1 MTDDVERVLADTF
14 ARDWG
19 RLVATLIR
27 LTGDWDLAEECTQDA
42 FAAAL
47 RTWRRDGIPDVPRA
61 WLTTTAR
68 NRAVDRIRRERVGAD
83 KLRTLAEPAEP
94 LDLDLDAV
102 DSGIADER
110 LRLLFTCCHPAL
122 ALSSRVELALR
133 TLCGL
138 TTAEIA
144 RLFGVPEPTMAKRLV
159 RTKHKIAVAG
169 LPYRVPSAAQL
180 PSRTPAV
187 LAVLYLLFTEG
198 YAATSGPHLVRV
210 DLCHEALDLARL
222 VTELAP
228 DDPEAAGLRALLLLQ
243 HSRASAR
250 ADDDG
255 VLVPLEEQDR
265 SAWDADGIA
274 LGLAELRRALRHEHV
289 GPYQLQ
295 ALIAACHATAAT
307 AADTDWPRILG
318 LYDELLAVLPSPAVR
333 VNRAVA
339 VGMARGPQAGL
350 DALAD
355 VPDHPLVPA
364 VRADLLR
371 RLGRADEAAD
381 AYREA
386 LARTTNQAER
396 SFLERRLGA
405 LAALTR
411 SRRAADAARG

>member
-1 MTDDVERVLADTF
+1 MTDEVERVLADTF

-61 WLTTTAR
+61 WLTTSAR
-68 NRAVDRIRRERVGAD
+68 HRAIDRIRRERVGAE
-83 KLRTLAEPAEP
+83 KLRALVDEPRDEP
-94 LDLDLDAV
+94 DLDAL

-169 LPYRVPSAAQL
+169 IPYRVPSAAQL
-180 PSRTPAV
+180 PERTPGV
-187 LAVLYLLFTEG
+187 LAVVYLLFTEG
-198 YAATSGPHLVRV
+198 YAATAGPHLVRV

-222 VTELAP
+222 LTDLVP
-228 DDPEAAGLRALLLLQ
+228 DDPEAAGLRALMLLQ
-243 HSRASAR
+243 HSRAAAR

-265 SAWDADGIA
+265 SAWDAA
-274 LGLAELRRALRHEHV
+274 LVEAGLAELRRASRRERV

-295 ALIAACHATAAT
+295 ALIAACHATAPT

-318 LYDELLAVLPSPAVR
+318 LYDELVAVLPSPAAR

-339 VGMARGPQAGL
+339 VGMARGPRAGL

-371 RLGRADEAAD
+371 RLGRTDEAAD

-386 LARTTNQAER
+386 LTRTTNRAER
-396 SFLERRLGA
+396 SFLERRL
-405 LAALTR
+405 L
-411 SRRAADAARG
+411 D

>member
-14 ARDWG
+14 AQDWG

-68 NRAVDRIRRERVGAD
+68 NRAIDRIRRERVGAEKVRSLVVPTD
-83 KLRTLAEPAEP
+83 EP
-94 LDLDLDAV
+94 DLDAIA
-102 DSGIADER
+102 SGIADDR

-122 ALSSRVELALR
+122 SLSSRVELALR

-169 LPYRVPSAAQL
+169 IPYQVPSADRL
-180 PSRTPAV
+180 PERTPAV
-187 LAVLYLLFTEG
+187 LAALYLMFTEG
-198 YAATSGPHLVRV
+198 YAATAGPHLVRV
-210 DLCHEALDLARL
+210 DLCHEAIDLARVLTGL
-222 VTELAP
+222 VP
-228 DDPEAAGLRALLLLQ
+228 DDPEAAGLLALMLLQ
-243 HSRASAR
+243 HARASAR
-250 ADDDG
+250 TGVDG

-265 SAWDADGIA
+265 TAWDHAAIDA
-274 LGLAELRRALRHEHV
+274 GLAELRRAVRRERV

-295 ALIAACHATAAT
+295 ALIAACHATAPT
-307 AADTDWPRILG
+307 AAATDWVRIVG
-318 LYDELLAVLPSPAVR
+318 LYDELVAVLPSATVQ

-350 DALAD
+350 DALAGT
-355 VPDHPLVPA
+355 PDHPLSPA

-371 RLGRADEAAD
+371 RLGRATEAAE

-386 LARTTNQAER
+386 LTRTDNQAER
-396 SFLERRLGA
+396 AYLEGRLR
-405 LAALTR
+405 T
-411 SRRAADAARG
+411 

>member
-1 MTDDVERVLADTF
+1 MTDEVERVLADTF

-61 WLTTTAR
+61 WLTTSAR
-68 NRAVDRIRRERVGAD
+68 HRAIDRIRRERVGAE
-83 KLRTLAEPAEP
+83 KLRALVDEPRDEP
-94 LDLDLDAV
+94 DLDAL

-169 LPYRVPSAAQL
+169 IPYRVPSAAQL
-180 PSRTPAV
+180 PERTPGV
-187 LAVLYLLFTEG
+187 LAVVYLLFTEG
-198 YAATSGPHLVRV
+198 YAATAGPHLVRV
-210 DLCHEALDLARL
+210 DLCHEALDLVRL
-222 VTELAP
+222 LTDLVP
-228 DDPEAAGLRALLLLQ
+228 DDPEAAGLRALMLLQ
-243 HSRASAR
+243 HSRAAAR

-265 SAWDADGIA
+265 SAWDAA
-274 LGLAELRRALRHEHV
+274 LVEAGLAELRRALRRERV

-295 ALIAACHATAAT
+295 ALIAACHATAPT

-318 LYDELLAVLPSPAVR
+318 LYDELVAVLPSPAAR

-339 VGMARGPQAGL
+339 VGMARGPRAGL

-371 RLGRADEAAD
+371 RLGRTDEAAD

-386 LARTTNQAER
+386 LTRTTNRAER
-396 SFLERRLGA
+396 SFLERRL
-405 LAALTR
+405 L
-411 SRRAADAARG
+411 D

>member
-1 MTDDVERVLADTF
+1 MPDDVERVLADTF

-42 FAAAL
+42 FATAL
-47 RTWRRDGIPDVPRA
+47 QTWRRDGIPDVPRA

-68 NRAVDRIRRERVGAD
+68 HRAIDRIRRERVGAE
-83 KLRTLAEPAEP
+83 KLRALVEEPVDPDVDAP
-94 LDLDLDAV
+94 DLDAM

-110 LRLLFTCCHPAL
+110 LRLLFTACHPAL

-144 RLFGVPEPTMAKRLV
+144 RLFGVPEATMAKRLV

-169 LPYRVPSAAQL
+169 IPYRVPSAAQL
-180 PSRTPAV
+180 PERTPAV
-187 LAVLYLLFTEG
+187 LAVLYLVFTEG
-198 YAATSGPHLVRV
+198 YAATAGPHLVRV

-222 VTELAP
+222 LTALDP
-228 DDPEAAGLRALLLLQ
+228 DDPEAAGLHALLLLQ
-243 HSRASAR
+243 HAR
-250 ADDDG
+250 AAARTDADG

-265 SAWDADGIA
+265 SAWDSEAIET
-274 LGLAELRRALRHEHV
+274 GLAELRRALRPERV

-295 ALIAACHATAAT
+295 AMIAACHATAET
-307 AADTDWPRILG
+307 ADGTDWPRILR
-318 LYDELLAVLPSPAVR
+318 LYDELVALLPSPAVQ

-339 VGMARGPQAGL
+339 VAMVHGPQAGL
-350 DALAD
+350 DALATAD
-355 VPDHPLVPA
+355 DHPLVAA

-371 RLGRADEAAD
+371 RQGRADEAAD
-381 AYREA
+381 SYREA
-386 LARTTNQAER
+386 LTRTTNDAER
-396 SFLERRLGA
+396 AYLQARLLG
-405 LAALTR
+405 
-411 SRRAADAARG
+411 

>member
-14 ARDWG
+14 AQDWG

-27 LTGDWDLAEECTQDA
+27 VTGDWDLAEECTQDA

-68 NRAVDRIRRERVGAD
+68 HRAIDRIRRERVGAS
-83 KLRTLAEPAEP
+83 KLRTLVEEPVEP
-94 LDLDLDAV
+94 DLDAL
-102 DSGIADER
+102 DSGIADDR

-122 ALSSRVELALR
+122 SLSSRVELALR

-169 LPYRVPSAAQL
+169 IPYEVPSAARL
-180 PSRTPAV
+180 PERTPAV
-187 LAVLYLLFTEG
+187 LAVLYLMFTEG
-198 YAATSGPHLVRV
+198 YAATAGPHLVRV
-210 DLCHEALDLARL
+210 DLCHEAIDLAGALVRL
-222 VTELAP
+222 VP
-228 DDPEAAGLRALLLLQ
+228 DDPEAAGLLALLLLQ
-243 HSRASAR
+243 HAR
-250 ADDDG
+250 AAARTDVDG
-255 VLVPLEEQDR
+255 GLVPLEEQDR
-265 SAWDADGIA
+265 TVWDRAAIDA
-274 LGLAELRRALRHEHV
+274 GLAELRRAVRRERV

-295 ALIAACHATAAT
+295 ALIAACHATAPT
-307 AADTDWPRILG
+307 PSDTDWDRVVT
-318 LYDELLAVLPSPAVR
+318 LYDELVTVLPSGAVQ

-339 VGMARGPQAGL
+339 IGMARGPQAGL
-350 DALAD
+350 DVLAGT
-355 VPDHPLVPA
+355 PDHPLRPA

-371 RLGRADEAAD
+371 RLGRTEEAAA

-386 LARTTNQAER
+386 LTRTANQAER
-396 SFLERRLGA
+396 DYLEGRL
-405 LAALTR
+405 
-411 SRRAADAARG
+411 RA

>member
-14 ARDWG
+14 AQDWG

-68 NRAVDRIRRERVGAD
+68 NRAIDRIRRERVGAE
-83 KLRTLAEPAEP
+83 KLRALAIEPVADREE
-94 LDLDLDAV
+94 D
-102 DSGIADER
+102 DSGIADDR

-169 LPYRVPSAAQL
+169 IPYRVPSAAQL
-180 PSRTPAV
+180 PERTPGV

-198 YAATSGPHLVRV
+198 YAATAGPHLVRV
-210 DLCHEALDLARL
+210 DLCHEAIDLARL
-222 VTELAP
+222 LVDLVP

-243 HSRASAR
+243 HSRAAAR
-250 ADDDG
+250 TDRDG

-265 SAWDADGIA
+265 SAWDADAIDA
-274 LGLAELRRALRHEHV
+274 GLAELRRALRRERV

-295 ALIAACHATAAT
+295 ALVAACHATAPT
-307 AADTDWPRILG
+307 AQDTDWPRILA
-318 LYDELLAVLPSPAVR
+318 LYDQLVVVLPSPAVR

-339 VGMARGPQAGL
+339 VGMADGPQAGL
-350 DALAD
+350 DTLAD
-355 VPDHPLVPA
+355 VPDHPLVSA

-371 RLGRADEAAD
+371 RLGRTDEAAD

-386 LARTTNQAER
+386 LSRTTNDAER
-396 SFLERRLGA
+396 AYLR
-405 LAALTR
+405 
-411 SRRAADAARG
+411 RRANFAADPAPTPRA

>member
-1 MTDDVERVLADTF
+1 MTDEVERVLADTF

-61 WLTTTAR
+61 WLTTSAR
-68 NRAVDRIRRERVGAD
+68 HRAIDRIRRERVGAE
-83 KLRTLAEPAEP
+83 KLRALVDEPRDEP
-94 LDLDLDAV
+94 DLDAL

-169 LPYRVPSAAQL
+169 IPYRVPSAAQL
-180 PSRTPAV
+180 PERTPGV
-187 LAVLYLLFTEG
+187 LAVVYLLFTEG
-198 YAATSGPHLVRV
+198 YAATAGPHLVRV

-222 VTELAP
+222 LTDLVP
-228 DDPEAAGLRALLLLQ
+228 DDPEAAGLRALMLLQ
-243 HSRASAR
+243 HSRAAAR

-265 SAWDADGIA
+265 SAWDAA
-274 LGLAELRRALRHEHV
+274 LVEAGLAELRRALRRERV

-295 ALIAACHATAAT
+295 ALIAACHVTAPT

-318 LYDELLAVLPSPAVR
+318 LYDELVAVLPSPAAR

-339 VGMARGPQAGL
+339 VGMARGPRAGL

-381 AYREA
+381 AYRVA
-386 LARTTNQAER
+386 LTRTTNRAER
-396 SFLERRLGA
+396 SFLERRL
-405 LAALTR
+405 L
-411 SRRAADAARG
+411 D

>member
-14 ARDWG
+14 AQDWG

-27 LTGDWDLAEECTQDA
+27 VTGDWDLAEECTQDA

-68 NRAVDRIRRERVGAD
+68 NRAVDRIRRERVGAE
-83 KLRTLAEPAEP
+83 KLRSLVDEPVEP
-94 LDLDLDAV
+94 VEPDLDALE
-102 DSGIADER
+102 SGVTDDR

-122 ALSSRVELALR
+122 SLSSRVELALR

-169 LPYRVPSAAQL
+169 IPYQVPSAARL
-180 PSRTPAV
+180 PERTPAV
-187 LAVLYLLFTEG
+187 LTVLYLMFTEG
-198 YAATSGPHLVRV
+198 YTATAGPHLVRV
-210 DLCHEALDLARL
+210 DLCHEAIDLARVLAGL
-222 VTELAP
+222 VP
-228 DDPEAAGLRALLLLQ
+228 DDPEAAGLLALMLLQ
-243 HSRASAR
+243 HAR
-250 ADDDG
+250 AEARTDVDG
-255 VLVPLEEQDR
+255 GLVPLEEQDR
-265 SAWDADGIA
+265 TAWDRTAIDA
-274 LGLAELRRALRHEHV
+274 GLAELGRAVRRERV

-295 ALIAACHATAAT
+295 ALIAACHATAPT
-307 AADTDWPRILG
+307 AAGTDWDRIVS
-318 LYDELLAVLPSPAVR
+318 LYDELVHVLPSAAVQ

-350 DALAD
+350 DALAGT
-355 VPDHPLVPA
+355 PDHPLRPA

-371 RLGRADEAAD
+371 RLGRADEAAS

-386 LARTTNQAER
+386 LARTTNQAEQVY
-396 SFLERRLGA
+396 LQGRL
-405 LAALTR
+405 
-411 SRRAADAARG
+411 RA

>member
-14 ARDWG
+14 AQDWG

-68 NRAVDRIRRERVGAD
+68 NRAIDRIRRERVGAEKVRSLVVPTD
-83 KLRTLAEPAEP
+83 EP
-94 LDLDLDAV
+94 DLDAI
-102 DSGIADER
+102 DSGIADDR

-122 ALSSRVELALR
+122 SLSSRVELALR

-169 LPYRVPSAAQL
+169 IPYQVPSADRL
-180 PSRTPAV
+180 PERTPAV
-187 LAVLYLLFTEG
+187 LAVLYLMFTEG
-198 YAATSGPHLVRV
+198 YAATAGPHLVRV
-210 DLCHEALDLARL
+210 DLCHEAIDLARVLTGL
-222 VTELAP
+222 VP
-228 DDPEAAGLRALLLLQ
+228 DDPEAAGLLALMLLQ
-243 HSRASAR
+243 HARASAR
-250 ADDDG
+250 TGVDG

-265 SAWDADGIA
+265 AAWDHAAIDA
-274 LGLAELRRALRHEHV
+274 GLAELRRAVRRERV

-295 ALIAACHATAAT
+295 ALIAACHATAPT
-307 AADTDWPRILG
+307 AAATDWVRIVG
-318 LYDELLAVLPSPAVR
+318 LYDELVAVLPSATVQ

-350 DALAD
+350 DALAGT
-355 VPDHPLVPA
+355 PDHPLSPA

-371 RLGRADEAAD
+371 RLGRATEAAE

-386 LARTTNQAER
+386 LTRTANQAER
-396 SFLERRLGA
+396 AYLEGRL
-405 LAALTR
+405 
-411 SRRAADAARG
+411 RA

>member
-14 ARDWG
+14 AQDWG

-27 LTGDWDLAEECTQDA
+27 VTGDWDLAEECTQDA

-68 NRAVDRIRRERVGAD
+68 NRAIDRIRRERVGAS
-83 KLRTLAEPAEP
+83 KLRTLVEEPDEP
-94 LDLDLDAV
+94 DLDAL
-102 DSGIADER
+102 DSGIVDDR

-122 ALSSRVELALR
+122 SLSSRVELALR

-169 LPYRVPSAAQL
+169 IPYEVPSAARL
-180 PSRTPAV
+180 PERTPAV
-187 LAVLYLLFTEG
+187 LAVLYLMFTEG
-198 YAATSGPHLVRV
+198 YAATAGPHLVRV
-210 DLCHEALDLARL
+210 DLCHEAIDLAGALVRL
-222 VTELAP
+222 VP
-228 DDPEAAGLRALLLLQ
+228 DDPEAAGLLALLLLQ
-243 HSRASAR
+243 HAR
-250 ADDDG
+250 AAARTDVDG
-255 VLVPLEEQDR
+255 GLVPLEEQDR
-265 SAWDADGIA
+265 TVWDRAAIDA
-274 LGLAELRRALRHEHV
+274 GLAELRRAVRRERV

-295 ALIAACHATAAT
+295 ALIAACHATAPT
-307 AADTDWPRILG
+307 PSDTDWDRVVT
-318 LYDELLAVLPSPAVR
+318 LYDELATVLPSAAVQ

-339 VGMARGPQAGL
+339 IGMARGPQAGL
-350 DALAD
+350 DALAGT
-355 VPDHPLVPA
+355 PDHPLRPA

-371 RLGRADEAAD
+371 RLGRADEAAT

-386 LARTTNQAER
+386 LTRTTNQAELAYLR
-396 SFLERRLGA
+396 GRL
-405 LAALTR
+405 
-411 SRRAADAARG
+411 RA

>member
-14 ARDWG
+14 AQDWG

-27 LTGDWDLAEECTQDA
+27 VTGDWDLAEECTQDA

-68 NRAVDRIRRERVGAD
+68 NRAVDRIRRERVGAE
-83 KLRTLAEPAEP
+83 KLRSLVDEPVEP
-94 LDLDLDAV
+94 DLDALE
-102 DSGIADER
+102 SGVADDR

-122 ALSSRVELALR
+122 SPSSRVELALR

-169 LPYRVPSAAQL
+169 IPYQVPSAARL
-180 PSRTPAV
+180 PERTPAV
-187 LAVLYLLFTEG
+187 LAVLYLMFTEG
-198 YAATSGPHLVRV
+198 YTATAGPHLVRV
-210 DLCHEALDLARL
+210 DLCHEAIDLARVLAGL
-222 VTELAP
+222 VP
-228 DDPEAAGLRALLLLQ
+228 DDPEAAGLLALMLLQ
-243 HSRASAR
+243 HAR
-250 ADDDG
+250 AEARTDVDG
-255 VLVPLEEQDR
+255 GLVPLEEQDR
-265 SAWDADGIA
+265 TAWDRTAIDA
-274 LGLAELRRALRHEHV
+274 GLAELGRAVRRERV

-295 ALIAACHATAAT
+295 ALIAACHATAST
-307 AADTDWPRILG
+307 AADTDWDRIVS
-318 LYDELLAVLPSPAVR
+318 LYDELVHVLPSAAVQ

-350 DALAD
+350 DALAGT
-355 VPDHPLVPA
+355 PDHPLRPA

-371 RLGRADEAAD
+371 RLGRADEAAS

-386 LARTTNQAER
+386 LARTTNQAEQVY
-396 SFLERRLGA
+396 LQGRL
-405 LAALTR
+405 
-411 SRRAADAARG
+411 RA

>member
-14 ARDWG
+14 AQDWG

-42 FAAAL
+42 FAVAL

-68 NRAVDRIRRERVGAD
+68 NRAIDRIRRERVGAE
-83 KLRTLAEPAEP
+83 KVRSLVVPPGE
-94 LDLDLDAV
+94 LDLDVL
-102 DSGIADER
+102 DSGIVDDR

-169 LPYRVPSAAQL
+169 IGYQVPSAARL
-180 PSRTPAV
+180 PERTPAV
-187 LAVLYLLFTEG
+187 LAVLYLMFTEG
-198 YAATSGPHLVRV
+198 YAATAGPHLVRV
-210 DLCHEALDLARL
+210 DLCHEAIDLARALTGL
-222 VTELAP
+222 VP
-228 DDPEAAGLRALLLLQ
+228 DDPEAAGLHALLLLQ
-243 HSRASAR
+243 HARTSAR
-250 ADDDG
+250 TDADG

-265 SAWDADGIA
+265 AAWGHAAIEA
-274 LGLAELRRALRHEHV
+274 GLAELRRAVRRERV

-295 ALIAACHATAAT
+295 ALIAACHATAPT
-307 AADTDWPRILG
+307 AAETDWVRIVA
-318 LYDELLAVLPSPAVR
+318 LYDELVAVLPSAAVQ

-339 VGMARGPQAGL
+339 IGMARGPQAGL
-350 DALAD
+350 DALAAT
-355 VPDHPLVPA
+355 PDHPLTPA

-371 RLGRADEAAD
+371 RLGRATDAAD

-386 LARTTNQAER
+386 LTRTENQAER
-396 SFLERRLGA
+396 AYLERRL
-405 LAALTR
+405 
-411 SRRAADAARG
+411 RA

>member
-14 ARDWG
+14 AQDWG

-27 LTGDWDLAEECTQDA
+27 VTGDWDLAEECTQDA

-68 NRAVDRIRRERVGAD
+68 NRAVDRIRRERVGAE
-83 KLRTLAEPAEP
+83 KLRSLVDEPVEP
-94 LDLDLDAV
+94 VEPDLDALE
-102 DSGIADER
+102 SGVTDDR

-122 ALSSRVELALR
+122 SLSSRVELALR

-169 LPYRVPSAAQL
+169 IPYQVPSAARL
-180 PSRTPAV
+180 PERTPAV
-187 LAVLYLLFTEG
+187 LTVLYLMFTEG
-198 YAATSGPHLVRV
+198 YTATAGPHLVRV
-210 DLCHEALDLARL
+210 DLCHEAIDLARVLAGL
-222 VTELAP
+222 VP
-228 DDPEAAGLRALLLLQ
+228 DDPEAAGLLALMLLQ
-243 HSRASAR
+243 HAR
-250 ADDDG
+250 AEARTDVDG
-255 VLVPLEEQDR
+255 GLVPLEEQDR
-265 SAWDADGIA
+265 TAWDRTAIDA
-274 LGLAELRRALRHEHV
+274 GLAELGRAVRRERV

-295 ALIAACHATAAT
+295 ALIAACHATAPT
-307 AADTDWPRILG
+307 AADTDWDRIVS
-318 LYDELLAVLPSPAVR
+318 LYDELVHVLPSAAVQ

-350 DALAD
+350 DALAGT
-355 VPDHPLVPA
+355 PDHPLRPA

-371 RLGRADEAAD
+371 RLGRADEAAS

-386 LARTTNQAER
+386 LARTTNQAEQVY
-396 SFLERRLGA
+396 LQGRL
-405 LAALTR
+405 
-411 SRRAADAARG
+411 RA

>member
-1 MTDDVERVLADTF
+1 MTDEVEQVLADTF

-27 LTGDWDLAEECTQDA
+27 LTGDWDLAEECAQEA
-42 FAAAL
+42 FASAL

-68 NRAVDRIRRERVGAD
+68 HRAIDRIRRERVGAE
-83 KLRTLAEPAEP
+83 KLRALVVEPDEP
-94 LDLDLDAV
+94 DLDVLA
-102 DSGIADER
+102 SGIADER

-159 RTKHKIAVAG
+159 RTKRKIAVAG
-169 LPYRVPSAAQL
+169 IPYRVPSAAQL
-180 PSRTPAV
+180 PERTPAV
-187 LAVLYLLFTEG
+187 LAVLYLVFTEG
-198 YAATSGPHLVRV
+198 YAATAGPHLVRV
-210 DLCHEALDLARL
+210 DLCHEAIDLTHVL
-222 VTELAP
+222 SGLAL
-228 DDPEAAGLRALLLLQ
+228 DDPEVAGLHALMLL
-243 HSRASAR
+243 HHAR
-250 ADDDG
+250 TPARTDHDG

-265 SAWDADGIA
+265 SAWDRGAIEA
-274 LGLAELRRALRHEHV
+274 GLAELRRAVLRERV

-295 ALIAACHATAAT
+295 ALIAACHATAAS
-307 AADTDWPRILG
+307 AGDTDWGRIVG
-318 LYDELLAVLPSPAVR
+318 LYDQLVEVVPSPAVQ

-339 VGMARGPQAGL
+339 VGMDRGPEAGL
-350 DALAD
+350 AALAGAG
-355 VPDHPLVPA
+355 DHPLAPA

-371 RLGRADEAAD
+371 RLGRRAEAAA

-386 LARTTNQAER
+386 LTRTSNRAEQEY
-396 SFLERRLGA
+396 LERRL
-405 LAALTR
+405 R
-411 SRRAADAARG
+411 DS